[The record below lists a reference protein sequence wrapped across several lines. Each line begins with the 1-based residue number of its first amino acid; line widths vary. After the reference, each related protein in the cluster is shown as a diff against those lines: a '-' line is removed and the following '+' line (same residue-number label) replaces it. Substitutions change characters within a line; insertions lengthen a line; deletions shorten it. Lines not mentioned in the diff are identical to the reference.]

1 MADVARLAGVSS
13 QTVSRVST
21 GHPGV
26 VDSTR
31 RQVLAAMR
39 ELGYRPNSAARALKR
54 GTFHTIGVILFT
66 LSTIGNSRTVEAIA
80 AQAAQEGYGITLFP
94 VAAPTQDGVLGAFT
108 RLGELAVD
116 GIIVIMEVHLL
127 DAVDLTLPP
136 EVHPWAQEL
145 ARAWIDEIKGRGYH
159 VIGDLDDL
167 VGPPPT
173 QPYVDP
179 DQPAESD
186 VADAA
191 VDAIRALLREN
202 GRLIGVEEEL
212 HAQLEETRQAL
223 ERSYLRPSY
232 LARERVV
239 RKLDSNR
246 LGQWLLGLY
255 RFGRGRS
262 SRSA

>member
-1 MADVARLAGVSS
+1 M
-13 QTVSRVST
+13 
-21 GHPGV
+21 
-26 VDSTR
+26 
-31 RQVLAAMR
+31 
-39 ELGYRPNSAARALKR
+39 
-54 GTFHTIGVILFT
+54 
-66 LSTIGNSRTVEAIA
+66 
-80 AQAAQEGYGITLFP
+80 
-94 VAAPTQDGVLGAFT
+94 
-108 RLGELAVD
+108 
-116 GIIVIMEVHLL
+116 
-127 DAVDLTLPP
+127 
-136 EVHPWAQEL
+136 
-145 ARAWIDEIKGRGYH
+145 
-159 VIGDLDDL
+159 IGDLDDL

-223 ERSYLRPSY
+223 ERSLLRPSY
-232 LARERVV
+232 LARERIV